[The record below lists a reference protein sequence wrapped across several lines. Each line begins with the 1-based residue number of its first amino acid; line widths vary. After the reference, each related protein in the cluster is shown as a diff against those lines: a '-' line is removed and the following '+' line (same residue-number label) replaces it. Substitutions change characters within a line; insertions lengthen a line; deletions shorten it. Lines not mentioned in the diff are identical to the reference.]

1 MEEEDLSLAFIKP
14 QPSGLQSGRGVTGQ
28 HFLFIII
35 TARMGKKWGVFF
47 LSVQTESSRGMHMQM
62 KGADLE
68 SFRDLTNLQ
77 AGLDT
82 YVVADYYLS
91 SVEISHPLHFFP
103 K

>member
-35 TARMGKKWGVFF
+35 TARMGKKWRVFF

-82 YVVADYYLS
+82 YSAW
-91 SVEISHPLHFFP
+91 
-103 K
+103 